1 MARTARGDGALDPEC
16 GDAGLR
22 HAGHPPESR
31 RSDAIVTSFNHRLF
45 GARPTA
51 LAAGV
56 VLVALSACNQKQ
68 QAAAPVPG
76 PIPEV
81 NIVTVREQPIPYV
94 RDLPGRVAPLRIAE
108 VRSRVSGLVVKRT
121 FEQGSLVKE
130 GDLLYKIDPAPFA
143 VELQSAEAALAR
155 TEAAQVLASQQADRL
170 EQLLSRQ
177 TASQAQ
183 YDGAYAAL
191 KQAEAEVAGAKA
203 ARDRAKL
210 NLNWTDVR
218 APISGRIGRALLTE
232 GTLVEQGGT
241 ANLATIQQL
250 DPIYVDITQSVGEL
264 NKLRRDL
271 ASGELSRLSADT
283 ANVHII
289 MDDGTLYGSAGKL
302 LFSDVTADPS
312 TGQVTLRV
320 LFPNPHDELFPG
332 MYVRARIKQGIDTD
346 ALAVPQ
352 QAIQRTNDGKAEVW
366 VVRDDSK
373 VMLQPVEVGP
383 VVDNQWVI
391 RSGLKAGDRVVV
403 EGVQKITVGQ
413 QVKTVELKIA
423 TADAEPKPRDTEVP
437 EREAAEAPGTPK
449 PASSTSASPNS
460 DSPSSA
466 SPKPVSQVR

>member
-1 MARTARGDGALDPEC
+1 M
-16 GDAGLR
+16 
-22 HAGHPPESR
+22 
-31 RSDAIVTSFNHRLF
+31 TSFNHRLF

-81 NIVTVREQPIPYV
+81 NIVTVHEQPIPYV

-130 GDLLYKIDPAPFA
+130 GDVLYKIDPAPFE

-155 TEAAQVLASQQADRL
+155 TEAAQVLAGQQADRL

-183 YDGAYAAL
+183 YDAAYAGL
-191 KQAEAEVAGAKA
+191 KQAQAEVAGAKA
-203 ARDRAKL
+203 TRDRAKL
-210 NLNWTDVR
+210 NLGYTDVR

-283 ANVHII
+283 ANVHLI

-403 EGVQKITVGQ
+403 EGVQKITAGQ
-413 QVKTVELKIA
+413 QVKTVELKVA
-423 TADAEPKPRDTEVP
+423 TADSGPKPRDTDVP
-437 EREAAEAPGTPK
+437 EPETTKSTGAPK
-449 PASSTSASPNS
+449 PGAPNAASRKAASP
-460 DSPSSA
+460 DAA

>member
-1 MARTARGDGALDPEC
+1 M
-16 GDAGLR
+16 
-22 HAGHPPESR
+22 
-31 RSDAIVTSFNHRLF
+31 VTSFNHRLF

-51 LAAGV
+51 LAAGI

-76 PIPEV
+76 PVPEV
-81 NIVTVREQPIPYV
+81 SIVTVREQPIPYV

-130 GDLLYKIDPAPFA
+130 GDVLYKIDPAPFE

-155 TEAAQVLASQQADRL
+155 TEAAQVLAGQQADRL

-183 YDGAYAAL
+183 YDAAYAGL
-191 KQAEAEVAGAKA
+191 KQAQAEVAGAKA
-203 ARDRAKL
+203 TRDRAKL
-210 NLNWTDVR
+210 NLGYTDVR

-232 GTLVEQGGT
+232 GTLVEQGGA

-283 ANVHII
+283 ANVHLI

-403 EGVQKITVGQ
+403 EGVQKITAGQ
-413 QVKTVELKIA
+413 QVKTVELRVA

-437 EREAAEAPGTPK
+437 EPEAAEVPGAPK
-449 PASSTSASPNS
+449 PASPQTAAPNT
-460 DSPSSA
+460 A
-466 SPKPVSQVR
+466 APKPVSQVR

>member
-1 MARTARGDGALDPEC
+1 M
-16 GDAGLR
+16 
-22 HAGHPPESR
+22 
-31 RSDAIVTSFNHRLF
+31 TSFNHRLF

-81 NIVTVREQPIPYV
+81 NIVTVHEQPIPYV

-130 GDLLYKIDPAPFA
+130 GDVLYKIDPAPFE

-155 TEAAQVLASQQADRL
+155 TEAAQVLAGQQADRL

-183 YDGAYAAL
+183 YDAAYAGL
-191 KQAEAEVAGAKA
+191 KQAQAEVAGAKA
-203 ARDRAKL
+203 TRDRAKL
-210 NLNWTDVR
+210 NLGYTDVR

-283 ANVHII
+283 ANVHLI

-403 EGVQKITVGQ
+403 EGVQKITAGQ
-413 QVKTVELKIA
+413 QVKTVELKVA
-423 TADAEPKPRDTEVP
+423 TADSGPKPRDTDVP
-437 EREAAEAPGTPK
+437 EPETTKSTGAPK
-449 PASSTSASPNS
+449 PGAPNAASP
-460 DSPSSA
+460 DAA

>member
-1 MARTARGDGALDPEC
+1 MTLPSI
-16 GDAGLR
+16 
-22 HAGHPPESR
+22 SR
-31 RSDAIVTSFNHRLF
+31 RVWPAFAVGGAI
-45 GARPTA
+45 
-51 LAAGV
+51 
-56 VLVALSACNQKQ
+56 LVLSACNRQ
-68 QAAAPVPG
+68 QAAAPVPS
-76 PIPEV
+76 PPPEV
-81 NIVTVREQPIPYV
+81 SIVTVREQPIPYV

-130 GDLLYKIDPAPFA
+130 GDVLYKIDPAPFEVDLA
-143 VELQSAEAALAR
+143 SAEAVLAR
-155 TEAAQVLASQQADRL
+155 TEAALVLATQQADRL

-183 YDGAYAAL
+183 YDSAYATQ
-191 KQAEAEVAGAKA
+191 KQAQAEVAGAKA
-203 ARDRAKL
+203 SRDRARL
-210 NLNWTDVR
+210 NLGYTDVR

-271 ASGELSRLSADT
+271 ASGELDRLAHDT
-283 ANVHII
+283 ANVHLI
-289 MDDGTLYGSAGKL
+289 MDDASLYGSAGKL

-332 MYVRARIKQGIDTD
+332 MYVRARIKQGIDAD
-346 ALAVPQ
+346 AIAVPQ
-352 QAIQRTNDGKAEVW
+352 QAIQRTNDGKSEVW
-366 VVRDDSK
+366 VVGEDGK

-391 RSGLKAGDRVVV
+391 RDGLKPGARVVV
-403 EGVQKITVGQ
+403 EGVQKISAGQ
-413 QVKTVELKIA
+413 QVKAVDLKPA
-423 TADAEPKPRDTEVP
+423 VAQAVLKPRDDRP
-437 EREAAEAPGTPK
+437 EPVAQAPAQG
-449 PASSTSASPNS
+449 
-460 DSPSSA
+460 
-466 SPKPVSQVR
+466 R